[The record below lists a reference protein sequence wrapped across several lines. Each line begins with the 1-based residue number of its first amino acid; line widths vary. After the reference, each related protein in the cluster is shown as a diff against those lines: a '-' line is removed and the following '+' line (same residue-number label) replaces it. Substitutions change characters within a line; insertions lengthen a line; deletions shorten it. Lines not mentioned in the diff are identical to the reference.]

1 MRWSSLRRDELD
13 AFSRR
18 TPVILPVGATE
29 QHGGHLPLATDT
41 MILDAIGERLDAS
54 FDGRLLILPS
64 QPIGLSEHHMA
75 FPGTLTL
82 SHETLRRCV
91 FELADSVIRHGFRRL
106 VLLNGHGGNQAIL
119 GVLGEQVG
127 QRWPEVECLV
137 TSWWTAAADRLK
149 KLQQGPVG
157 SVGHACE
164 FETSILLAIAPELV
178 DMSLAEDG
186 GIQHRVESMWFDLL
200 HGPAATCYRPFER
213 LSKSGAFGKPSLA
226 NVEKGRQILDE
237 VTAALHTLVAG
248 FWPDFGQGSP
258 HGEQQSPTN

>member
-1 MRWSSLRRDELD
+1 MKWPSLRRGELD
-13 AFSRR
+13 AMDRR

-29 QHGGHLPLATDT
+29 QHGGHLPLGTDS
-41 MILDAIGERLDAS
+41 MILDAVTERLDAS
-54 FDGRLLILPS
+54 FHDRLLILPT
-64 QPIGLSEHHMA
+64 QQVGLSEHHME

-91 FELADSVIRHGFRRL
+91 FELADSVVRHGFRRL

-119 GVLGEQVG
+119 GVLGEQIG

-137 TSWWTAAADRLK
+137 TSWWAVAAERLK
-149 KLQQGPVG
+149 KLQQGPIG

-178 DMSLAEDG
+178 DMSLAKDG

-200 HGPAATCYRPFER
+200 HGPAATCYRSFDV
-213 LSKSGAFGKPSLA
+213 LSESGAFGKPSLA

-237 VTAALHTLVAG
+237 VTAALYELIGG
-248 FWPDFGQGSP
+248 FWPDSVAMPG
-258 HGEQQSPTN
+258 